1 MWSKLVQMLQD
12 PSYKRLGVALIVSVV
27 LHAFLLGKLDLKLPS
42 LKKEMHLIEAR
53 IQMPKAVVKQVEAPK
68 QEEVVAPKPD
78 PVELQKPAAKPKKEI
93 IQPEEPAAATEAP
106 ATVPD
111 IAPPAEPTVEP
122 ENIEPEMSL
131 AERQQAAR
139 LLAKEQPIDAGL
151 AINENAYQYVETYF
165 DVSTKIDGSAEGKA
179 TITYNLV
186 ENNHY
191 QLKWLTQASGFAGL
205 LLPDLLQTSEGT
217 LTKTGLQPTT
227 YLYQFGNKVD
237 KTRTANFDWQ
247 NKKLTM
253 QTSKATQTEDLPE
266 GAQDLLS
273 FMYQFMYVA
282 PLQAM
287 QIHIATGKKL
297 ANYDYSFEGEENI
310 NTSFGELKTIHIRHS
325 GNDEDEKTELWLA
338 VDYQYVPVKIRKI
351 EKNGKVVEMVATRI
365 NTNRPT
371 QNEQQ
376 NN

>member
-1 MWSKLVQMLQD
+1 
-12 PSYKRLGVALIVSVV
+12 
-27 LHAFLLGKLDLKLPS
+27 
-42 LKKEMHLIEAR
+42 
-53 IQMPKAVVKQVEAPK
+53 
-68 QEEVVAPKPD
+68 
-78 PVELQKPAAKPKKEI
+78 
-93 IQPEEPAAATEAP
+93 
-106 ATVPD
+106 
-111 IAPPAEPTVEP
+111 
-122 ENIEPEMSL
+122 
-131 AERQQAAR
+131 
-139 LLAKEQPIDAGL
+139 
-151 AINENAYQYVETYF
+151 
-165 DVSTKIDGSAEGKA
+165 
-179 TITYNLV
+179 
-186 ENNHY
+186 
-191 QLKWLTQASGFAGL
+191 
-205 LLPDLLQTSEGT
+205 
-217 LTKTGLQPTT
+217 
-227 YLYQFGNKVD
+227 
-237 KTRTANFDWQ
+237 
-247 NKKLTM
+247 M

-338 VDYQYVPVKIRKI
+338 IDYQFVPVKIRKI

-371 QNEQQ
+371 I